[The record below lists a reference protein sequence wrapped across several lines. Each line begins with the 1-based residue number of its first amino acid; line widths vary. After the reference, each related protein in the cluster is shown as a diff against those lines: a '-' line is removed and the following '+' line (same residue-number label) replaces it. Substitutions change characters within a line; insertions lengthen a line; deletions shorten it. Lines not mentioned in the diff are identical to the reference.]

1 MKLGERKLKRAFDL
15 IVSILSLI
23 ILSPIFLIIAI
34 LIKIDGHGSVIFKQV
49 RVGKNNKEFKIYK
62 FRSMK
67 EEAPEIASNDLENPD
82 EYITSIGKFLRKT
95 SLDELPQLVNIIK
108 GDMSLVGPR
117 PLINDDSEKLLLK
130 KRTEFGITRLV
141 PGLTGW
147 AQINGRDNMSNERK
161 LYLEKEYLEKQ
172 SFFFDIKI
180 LISTA
185 FKVFRQEGVID
196 GKIKED
202 NRNCEENFQ
211 GQVKDVI

>member
-1 MKLGERKLKRAFDL
+1 MKRAFDL
-15 IVSILSLI
+15 IISILSLI

-34 LIKIDGHGSVIFKQV
+34 LIKRDGHGSVIFKQI
-49 RVGKNNKEFKIYK
+49 RVGKNNKEFEIYK

-82 EYITSIGKFLRKT
+82 KYITSIGKFLRKT

-108 GDMSLVGPR
+108 GEMSLVGPR
-117 PLINDDSEKLLLK
+117 PLINDESEKVILQKRSELGIIKLL
-130 KRTEFGITRLV
+130 

-161 LYLEKEYLEKQ
+161 LILEKEYLERQ
-172 SFFFDIKI
+172 SFFFDIRI
-180 LISTA
+180 LFSTA
-185 FKVFRQEGVID
+185 FKVFKQEGIVD
-196 GKIKED
+196 GKLKED
-202 NRNCEENFQ
+202 NAGCEERFQ